1 MFASDKLSVQ
11 KQQRVMEPITSITID
26 WLTGYVRILSS
37 ESNEIQIIQLTNG
50 KLSEAKLFHYEVTGG
65 RLSIVDG
72 RKRVFKVGL
81 HVHKTVLE
89 VHLPKVQLP
98 LLTLVTTGG
107 HLEIHNLNAA
117 YFKCNTTSG
126 SVKLSGTIDELELHT
141 VGSPVNGESLI
152 CRKLYLRSTSS
163 KINLS
168 GSYSELDAQ
177 TSGRGLALSSSTMLT
192 RIRSVSTAGSVVISI
207 PENDGFKIRLKKW
220 SGQFK
225 SDFPM
230 EKVHDSLVY
239 KEGGNSFEAEIRGG
253 SFAIQ
258 RV

>member
-1 MFASDKLSVQ
+1 MIHHKLGIH
-11 KQQRVMEPITSITID
+11 KQQRITESITDVSID
-26 WLTGYVRILSS
+26 WLTGYVRVLPSD
-37 ESNEIQIIQLTNG
+37 NHEIRIVQLTDG
-50 KLSEAKLFHYEVTGG
+50 KFSEAKLFQYEVIDG

-72 RKRVFKVGL
+72 RKRAFKLGF
-81 HVHKTVLE
+81 HVNHTALE
-89 VHLPKVQLP
+89 VYLPKVQLQS
-98 LLTLVTTGG
+98 LMLITAGG
-107 HLEIHNLNAA
+107 HLEIRHLHII
-117 YFKCNTTSG
+117 FCRCRITSG

-152 CRKLYLRSTSS
+152 CRKLHLRSTSS

-220 SGQFK
+220 SGQYK
-225 SDFPM
+225 NDFPM